1 MSAVTDSL
9 SRQPN
14 LASSPKALWEY
25 ASQGDVTKADRANLQ
40 EALMVMQLQ
49 TLIQQNKAA
58 KAQVWATI
66 GTFLLF
72 VATVGLI
79 IATA

>member
-1 MSAVTDSL
+1 MSGTGSVTT
-9 SRQPN
+9 QPN
-14 LASSPKALWEY
+14 LSSSPQHLWDY
-25 ASQGDVTKADRANLQ
+25 AKQGDVTKADRANFQ
-40 EALMVMQLQ
+40 EALMAMQLQ

-72 VATVGLI
+72 LATIGLI